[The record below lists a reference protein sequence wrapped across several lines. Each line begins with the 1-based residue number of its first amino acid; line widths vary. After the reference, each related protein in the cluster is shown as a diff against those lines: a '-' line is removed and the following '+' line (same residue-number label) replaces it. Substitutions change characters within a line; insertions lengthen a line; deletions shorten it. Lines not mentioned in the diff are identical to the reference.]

1 MTETIVIGAGPAGLA
16 VAACLRHA
24 GREVVVIDRAAE
36 IGSAWR
42 GHYQRLHLHTAK
54 KHSSLPYRPFP
65 REWPTYISRE
75 QFLTYLED
83 YARAFELA
91 PRLSETVTRAQPT
104 GGGWRVETSAGVHES
119 RFLVIASGY
128 NAVPHR
134 PPLAGE
140 ERYKGAIVHSSG
152 YRDGEPYHEKRVLVI
167 GAGNTGAEIAIDLRE
182 HGATSVD
189 LCVRGPIHVV
199 KRDVFG
205 IPAQVLA
212 ILTSW
217 IPVRVLDVIFRGLVA
232 ITVGNLAR
240 YGLVRPREGIVAQ
253 IDRLGRIP
261 LIDIG
266 TIGLIRKGEIR
277 VRPDIRE
284 ITAGGAIFVDGAPAE
299 YDAIVLATGVRPR
312 LDAFLDRAAG
322 AVLDERGYPRRCG
335 REAEIPGL
343 FFVGFHN
350 AVTGLLRE
358 IGREA
363 KNVAT
368 AIATANR

>member
-16 VAACLRHA
+16 VAACLRRA
-24 GREVVVIDRAAE
+24 GREVVILDRAAE

-42 GHYQRLHLHTAK
+42 RHYERLHLHTAK

-65 REWPTYISRE
+65 RDWPTYISRE
-75 QFLTYLED
+75 QFVTYLED
-83 YARAFELA
+83 YARAFEIA

-104 GGGWRVETSAGVHES
+104 SGGWRVETSAGSHES

-128 NAVPHR
+128 NAMPHR
-134 PPLAGE
+134 PPIAGE
-140 ERYKGAIVHSSG
+140 ERFKGNIAHSSA
-152 YRDGEPYHEKRVLVI
+152 YRNGEPYRDQRVLVV
-167 GAGNTGAEIAIDLRE
+167 GAGNTGAEIALDLCE
-182 HGATSVD
+182 HGAKNVD
-189 LCVRGPIHVV
+189 LCVRGPVHVV

-232 ITVGNLAR
+232 ITVGNLSR
-240 YGLVRPREGIVAQ
+240 YGLRQPREGIVAQ
-253 IDRLGRIP
+253 IDRIGRIP

-266 TIGLIRKGEIR
+266 TVGLIRKGEIR
-277 VRPDIRE
+277 VRPDVRE
-284 ITAGGAIFVDGAPAE
+284 LTTAGAIFVDGAPAE
-299 YDAIVLATGVRPR
+299 YDAIVLATGFRPR
-312 LDAFLDRAAG
+312 LDAFLDRAG
-322 AVLDERGYPRRCG
+322 VVLDERGYPRCCG
-335 REAEIPGL
+335 RQAEIPGL

-363 KNVAT
+363 KNVAA
-368 AIATANR
+368 AIATASR